1 MTQSHTSDDWADLGP
16 MVEEYFRSGGHYA
29 PETVLAVM
37 EEPFDEG
44 CEGLA
49 FLPHAE
55 QVMGV
60 DRMFA
65 LNAGGR
71 R

>member
-1 MTQSHTSDDWADLGP
+1 
-16 MVEEYFRSGGHYA
+16 
-29 PETVLAVM
+29 M